1 MKLAQVKLRE
11 TAIEQ
16 TAVMDISAPLDRAYA
31 EQRLCPGSDHA
42 ERSRNLIRYKAGRV
56 FLRDW
61 IEASG
66 AQVAG
71 MRLVYVDGGGDREAA
86 QERKAKAIKRRANLG
101 DIPGMTP
108 LRLAWVMSFVVAEWT
123 PHGLAKRQGCDVRTV
138 WNNIRAG
145 LDALAEHYGARL
157 DTVHTWRVE
166 KVL

>member
-11 TAIEQ
+11 VAIEQ

-31 EQRLCPGSDHA
+31 ERKLDPDQNI
-42 ERSRNLIRYKAGRV
+42 NLLRYKAGRV